1 MTYNRI
7 LLEYTGMGGLQEGR
21 QMFIDM
27 RGVKEGL
34 EGSLKIN
41 TKTLSSIIPS
51 KTFQLCLSVRR

>member
-1 MTYNRI
+1 
-7 LLEYTGMGGLQEGR
+7 MGGLQEGR

-27 RGVKEGL
+27 RGVKGGV

-51 KTFQLCLSVRR
+51 KTFQL